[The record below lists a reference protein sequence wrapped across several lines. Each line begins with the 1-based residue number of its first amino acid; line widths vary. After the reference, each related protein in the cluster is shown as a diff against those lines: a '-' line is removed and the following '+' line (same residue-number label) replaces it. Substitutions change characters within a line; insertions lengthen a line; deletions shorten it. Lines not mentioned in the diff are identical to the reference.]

1 VAHLAGATE
10 KPEAELRMAHAM
22 NILKRMA
29 RRYRFECLALLL
41 AALFVTFMAGPLLGR

>member
-10 KPEAELRMAHAM
+10 KPEAELRTAHAM
-22 NILKRMA
+22 NTLKQMA
-29 RRYRFECLALLL
+29 RRYRFEWLALLL